1 VSWSWE
7 DRDSSPGLTLVTAV
21 ACAAAVSMA
30 TFGLPPVNVHGPW
43 HFLGVMDPLCGMT
56 RATRLL
62 ALGQI
67 RRAIA
72 YNPASPLLGL
82 FGAAMVAR
90 VVVGW
95 MKHRWLR
102 IEVHPSHAALLVLA
116 LLVAGL
122 WANQQVHASLLM
134 RT

>member
-1 VSWSWE
+1 M
-7 DRDSSPGLTLVTAV
+7 
-21 ACAAAVSMA
+21 ACAAALAMA

-67 RRAIA
+67 RQAIA

-82 FGAAMVAR
+82 LGAAMVAR
-90 VVVGW
+90 TAVGW
-95 MKHRWLR
+95 IKHRWLR
-102 IEVHPSHAALLVLA
+102 IEVHPSARTLLVLA

-122 WANQQVHASLLM
+122 WVNQQAHAALLM